1 MPLILTHK
9 ILRLSV
15 VVVLF
20 FFLLKNNVW
29 EIKITRKR
37 KYEKNPSRSITKIKK
52 QSNWLVQ
59 CIIPWCFHKG
69 FIIIIWTFSFIVF
82 CNLKKNCWIFSSF
95 TLVRSQIAE
104 LMNITVGWIS
114 SYEEKKTTYNITN
127 LNCSKLEAVK
137 KCLHKKLRSG
147 IWKIHFGTIF
157 IK

>member
-15 VVVLF
+15 VVVVF

-29 EIKITRKR
+29 EIKITRKT

-69 FIIIIWTFSFIVF
+69 FIIIIWTFSFIVL
-82 CNLKKNCWIFSSF
+82 CNFFFIYSSSLSNCW
-95 TLVRSQIAE
+95 VDE
-104 LMNITVGWIS
+104 HYCGMNILIWR
-114 SYEEKKTTYNITN
+114 KKTTYNITN

-137 KCLHKKLRSG
+137 KFLHKKLRSG
-147 IWKIHFGTIF
+147 IWKIHFGMIF

>member
-15 VVVLF
+15 VVVV

-29 EIKITRKR
+29 EIKITRKT
-37 KYEKNPSRSITKIKK
+37 KYENNPSRSITKIKK

-82 CNLKKNCWIFSSF
+82 CNLKKLLNFFFIYSSSLSNCW
-95 TLVRSQIAE
+95 VDE
-104 LMNITVGWIS
+104 HYCKMNILIWR
-114 SYEEKKTTYNITN
+114 KKTTYNITN

-137 KCLHKKLRSG
+137 KILHKKLRSG

>member
-15 VVVLF
+15 VVVF

-29 EIKITRKR
+29 EIKITRKT
-37 KYEKNPSRSITKIKK
+37 KYENNPSRSITKIKK

-59 CIIPWCFHKG
+59 YIIYRSASMKALSSLYGHFC
-69 FIIIIWTFSFIVF
+69 FIVF
-82 CNLKKNCWIFSSF
+82 CNLKKSLNFFFIYSSSLSNCW
-95 TLVRSQIAE
+95 VDE
-104 LMNITVGWIS
+104 HYCGMNILIWR
-114 SYEEKKTTYNITN
+114 KKTTYNITN

-137 KCLHKKLRSG
+137 KFLHKKLRSG